1 MPLKTT
7 MDEAPILNLTPMID
21 VLFNIL
27 IFFLVGTTFSE
38 AESDLKVSVPKVS
51 DQLTLTAAPQRRIV
65 NVYQDGSVTLDD
77 QPLTLAELT
86 SELKLARD
94 QYAELGVTVRGDG
107 AGTFQNVANAL
118 SAVRLA
124 GISDMG
130 IAVQMKSDN

>member
-1 MPLKTT
+1 
-7 MDEAPILNLTPMID
+7 MDEAPALNLTPMID

-27 IFFLVGTTFSE
+27 IFFLVGTTFAD
-38 AESDLKVSVPKVS
+38 AERDMQLTVPRVS
-51 DQLTLTAAPQRRIV
+51 DKLTLTAAPQRRVV

-77 QPLTLAELT
+77 QPLTLEQLT
-86 SELKLARD
+86 SQLKDARSE
-94 QYAELGVTVRGDG
+94 YEELGVIVRGDA

-130 IAVQMKSDN
+130 IAVTTRTK